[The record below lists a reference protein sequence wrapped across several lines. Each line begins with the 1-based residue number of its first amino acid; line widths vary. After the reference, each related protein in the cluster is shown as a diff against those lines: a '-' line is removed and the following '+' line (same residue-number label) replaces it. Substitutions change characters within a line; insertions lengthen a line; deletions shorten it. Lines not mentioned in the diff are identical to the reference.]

1 MASVASVAS
10 IADGNSLA
18 LQSFRKRKWQHL
30 LPLRLLFFFFFQ
42 KKSYFFL
49 LLFQILLSL
58 HPIFKK

>member
-1 MASVASVAS
+1 MASVASMTS
-10 IADGNSLA
+10 IAYRNSLA
-18 LQSFRKRKWQHL
+18 PQSFRKRKWQHL

-58 HPIFKK
+58 HPIF